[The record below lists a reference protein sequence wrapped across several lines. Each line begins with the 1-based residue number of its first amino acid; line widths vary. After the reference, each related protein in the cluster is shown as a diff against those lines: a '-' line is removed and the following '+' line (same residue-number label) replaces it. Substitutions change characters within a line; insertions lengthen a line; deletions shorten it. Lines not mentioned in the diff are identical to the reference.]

1 MSMDAVILLSGL
13 LVLALLVFGGFI
25 MHVHYISSRP
35 RVAMFCFVGVSA
47 LIVAAWGILL
57 MFFVSLMERA

>member
-1 MSMDAVILLSGL
+1 MDAVILLSGL

-35 RVAMFCFVGVSA
+35 LIGTFGFVAVSA
-47 LIVAAWGILL
+47 MILAVSGMLIMFLL
-57 MFFVSLMERA
+57 SVMD